1 MNFLKNHF
9 PRHLSHFFICMFGMM
24 ILGTHAQSN
33 SAENPTSTTSFA
45 SKEQA
50 LDFLLIEI
58 SMREHLSIELLR
70 DAFRDLKWQTLARQ
84 YMVPSSSSPP
94 RKNWSAYRANVM
106 SQLRIDAGKKF
117 LQEHRVFLDQL
128 EKESGVPSA
137 VIVGILGVET
147 NYGRYMGSF
156 PVRDVLATFA
166 FDYPPSPNQTSRS
179 AMFKEQLYDH
189 VLNCIPSTSPTIDAN
204 TLRNCLVQEGS
215 FAGAMGMPQF
225 MPTSI
230 RKYAKDGD
238 GNGLIDLRKSPKD
251 AMQSIA
257 NFLKGHG
264 WKSGEPIYLPIPSDM
279 QQSSIVKELA
289 DGDPLPKHTL
299 GELKNK
305 QVITQWPSS
314 VNENSPAL
322 IVDLPSISSGGN
334 TAVEYV
340 VGLKNFEV
348 ITFYNRSFFY
358 AMSVTEFGYAV
369 IKSSMAETKNT
380 KPEKRPSTNS
390 DRRDHKR

>member
-9 PRHLSHFFICMFGMM
+9 RRLLSHLFICLFGMM

-33 SAENPTSTTSFA
+33 SAESSASSTIFA

-50 LDFLLIEI
+50 LDFFLIEI
-58 SMREHLSIELLR
+58 SMRENLSIELLR
-70 DAFRDLKWQTLARQ
+70 DAFRDLKWQSLARQ

-128 EKESGVPSA
+128 EKEFGVPRA

-166 FDYPPSPNQTSRS
+166 FDYPPSANQASRS

-189 VLNCIPSTSPTIDAN
+189 VLNCIPSTSLLIDAN
-204 TLRNCLVQEGS
+204 ILRNCLVQEGS

-238 GNGLIDLRKSPKD
+238 GNGMIDLRKSPQD

-279 QQSSIVKELA
+279 QQSAIVKELA
-289 DGDPLPKHTL
+289 DGDPVPKHTL

-305 QVITQWPSS
+305 QVVTQWPSS
-314 VNENSPAL
+314 INENSPAL
-322 IVDLPSISSGGN
+322 IVDLPSIGTGGN
-334 TAVEYV
+334 TTVEYV

-358 AMSVTEFGYAV
+358 AMSVTELGNA
-369 IKSSMAETKNT
+369 IINNSIAQTKYT
-380 KPEKRPSTNS
+380 KPEKRPSTNN